1 MADLDCVCFSMKLG
15 NKSVDIESFCDS
27 ALLSF
32 SKRGAQ
38 RSELRFS
45 CLALRRRVGKS
56 KPILAHRVL
65 RPSEY
70 QTIPNEEMSRR
81 SARQSKSPPMSLTLV
96 KAWTAAK
103 ERLKDAGIEQPAI
116 DARLMLEVAA
126 DVTRTEI
133 VTDPYRMLTVQQ
145 WETLDDYLTRRA
157 RREPVSHIIGRKG
170 FWKILLQV
178 NKNVL
183 TPRPETEVIVDE
195 VLKAFPEN
203 MAFNMLDLGVGS
215 GTILL
220 AVLAERPAAKGLG
233 VDVSEEALA
242 VARENAANLDLNTR
256 CALLRGDWT
265 AGLGD
270 AGFDLVVSN
279 PPYIASHIIETLEP
293 EVRDHEP
300 RLALD
305 GGPDGLN
312 AYRQL
317 APEILRVLKPAGMF
331 AVEIGYDQSADVEA
345 LFRDAGAA
353 NVRTIKDLSTHDR
366 VVIGVKNPLET
377 LP

>member
-1 MADLDCVCFSMKLG
+1 M
-15 NKSVDIESFCDS
+15 
-27 ALLSF
+27 
-32 SKRGAQ
+32 
-38 RSELRFS
+38 
-45 CLALRRRVGKS
+45 
-56 KPILAHRVL
+56 
-65 RPSEY
+65 
-70 QTIPNEEMSRR
+70 T
-81 SARQSKSPPMSLTLV
+81 LTLV

-103 ERLKDAGIEQPAI
+103 ERLKDAGIDQPAI

-133 VTDPYRMLTVQQ
+133 VTDPYRMLTAEQ
-145 WETLDDYLTRRA
+145 WATLDDYLTRRA

-195 VLKAFPEN
+195 VLKAFPES
-203 MAFNMLDLGVGS
+203 MSFNMLDLGVGS

-220 AVLAERPAAKGLG
+220 AILAERPAAKGLG
-233 VDVSEEALA
+233 IDVSEDALA

-256 CALLRGDWT
+256 TALLRGDWT

-305 GGPDGLN
+305 GGLDGLD

-317 APEILRVLKPAGMF
+317 APEILRVLKPGGMF
-331 AVEIGYDQSADVEA
+331 AVEIGYDQSADVET
-345 LFRDAGAA
+345 LFRQAGAS

-366 VVIGVKNPLET
+366 VVTGVKNPLES
-377 LP
+377 LA